1 MNSSTFTL
9 LLLVGASIAVGQE
22 AGPTVQRTAQPPAK
36 VYEVGNDVIAP
47 ELVPL
52 QWEVMAPDTCKQVRD
67 GLVSLTLT
75 VDAGGVPGDIAV
87 ANAQGTPVEKMAL
100 RIAGA
105 DRFKPGN
112 LKGEPVAVKRAAQI
126 DVEGCIDIK
135 DDGEGNKSSVFRLTA
150 QPVQKFGATIVPK
163 EPAQIAIAIAAV
175 PLEPGLYKVGNGVSP
190 PVALNHVE
198 ARYSDE
204 ARRKK
209 IQGICLVSVIVDAY
223 GMPENPRVRKSLDPG
238 LDQRAIEAV
247 IKYRF
252 KPAMKDGVPVPVMI
266 TVAVNFR
273 LY

>member
-22 AGPTVQRTAQPPAK
+22 AGPTAQRTAQPSAK

-47 ELVPL
+47 ELVPM

-75 VDAGGVPGDIAV
+75 VDAGGVPCDIAA

-105 DRFKPGN
+105 DRFKPGT

-126 DVEGCIDIK
+126 DIEGCIDIR

-150 QPVQKFGATIVPK
+150 QPVQRFGAPIVPK
-163 EPAQIAIAIAAV
+163 EPAQMASAIAAE
-175 PLEPGLYKVGNGVSP
+175 PLSLGLYRVGHGVSA
-190 PVALNHVE
+190 PVPRNSVE
-198 ARYSDE
+198 ALFTDE

-209 IQGICLVSVIVDAY
+209 IQGICVVSMIVDAQ
-223 GMPENPRVRKSLDPG
+223 GKPQNPRVVRSLGYG
-238 LDQRAIEAV
+238 LEEKAIQAV
-247 IKYRF
+247 KKYKF
-252 KPAMKDGVPVPVMI
+252 KPAMKNGVPVPVMI
-266 TVAVNFR
+266 TVEVNFR